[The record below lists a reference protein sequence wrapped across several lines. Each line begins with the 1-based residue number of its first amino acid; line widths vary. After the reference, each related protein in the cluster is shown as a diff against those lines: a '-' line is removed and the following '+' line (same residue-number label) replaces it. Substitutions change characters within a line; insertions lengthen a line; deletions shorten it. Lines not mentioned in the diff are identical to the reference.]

1 MMVVSAKRVLL
12 IALFTVIAVSA
23 ASVAQPLEERVWPQE
38 KAEQWY
44 SEQNWIAGANFNPS
58 TAINQIEMWQ
68 DFSFDPETIDRELGW
83 AAGIG
88 FNTMRVYLHYLVWAR
103 SPEGLKQRM
112 ERFLEIADGHGI
124 RIMFV
129 LFDDVWGKDPNLGEQ
144 PAPIPGVHNSG
155 WVQSPGHDQRTD
167 KALYPVLKAYT
178 QDLIGHFD
186 GDDRVLMWDLYNE
199 PGNGKN
205 PPSSTLPLLRNVVGW
220 AREVNPSQ
228 PLTIGVWNFSEAYGE
243 LNAFSLANSDIVTFH
258 DYAGLDHTRGIVEDL
273 KKRGRPMICTE
284 YMARTRDS
292 RFETHF
298 PYFADE
304 NIGAINWGLVSGR
317 SQTIYAWE
325 SPRGYS
331 EAFYS
336 EWRGKV
342 REVYPWE
349 SHLEAPEPEVWFHD
363 IFRRDGTPY
372 DSSEVRLI
380 KKITSEKNS
389 GR

>member
-1 MMVVSAKRVLL
+1 MENHKAVTLL
-12 IALFTVIAVSA
+12 HLLLFVFGFSMAM
-23 ASVAQPLEERVWPQE
+23 AQRTQGEVWPAE
-38 KAEQWY
+38 KARSWY
-44 SEQNWIAGANFNPS
+44 SEQEWLAGANFNPS

-68 DFSFDPETIDRELGW
+68 EFSFDPVTIDRELRW
-83 AAGIG
+83 AADIG

-103 SPEGLKQRM
+103 SPRGLKNRM
-112 ERFLEIADGHGI
+112 DRFLAIADSHDI
-124 RIMFV
+124 KVMFV
-129 LFDDVWGKDPNLGEQ
+129 LFDDVWGRDPNLGEQ
-144 PAPIPGVHNSG
+144 PAPVPGVHNSG

-167 KALYPVLKAYT
+167 RALYPVLKAYT
-178 QDLIGHFD
+178 QDLLRRFD
-186 GDDRVLMWDLYNE
+186 GDGRVLMWDLYNE

-205 PPSSTLPLLRNVVGW
+205 PPSSTLPLLKNVVSW
-220 AREVNPSQ
+220 TREVNPSQ
-228 PLTIGVWNFSEAYGE
+228 PLTIGIWNFSKEYEE
-243 LNAFSLANSDIVTFH
+243 LNTFSLAHSDIVTFH
-258 DYAGLDHTRGIVEDL
+258 DYAGLDHTKEIVEDL
-273 KKRGRPMICTE
+273 KSHGRPMICTE

-292 RFETHF
+292 RFQTHF

-304 NIGAINWGLVSGR
+304 NIGAINWGLVSGK

-349 SHLEAPEPEVWFHD
+349 SHLDAPEPDEWFHD

-372 DSSEVRLI
+372 DESEVRLI
-380 KKITSEKNS
+380 RKITAEKNS
-389 GR
+389 YR